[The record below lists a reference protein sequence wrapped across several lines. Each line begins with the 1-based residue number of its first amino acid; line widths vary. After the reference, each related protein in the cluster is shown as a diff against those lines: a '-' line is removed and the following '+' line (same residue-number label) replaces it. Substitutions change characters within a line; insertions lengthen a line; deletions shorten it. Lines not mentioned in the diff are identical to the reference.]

1 METINERIKLLRKDN
16 NLTQKQFAD
25 RILVTQSYLSRIE
38 SGKEI
43 PNDKLI
49 KLIALEFNVPTGW
62 IEKGIG
68 SQVIDKSSYDYF
80 DRGYSKELQEGLE
93 DEIQELINYLHKQN
107 DGIVSTNIQA
117 IILEMRNFLDTF
129 GTTEKSLHTIVFE
142 KITGVIMELFMQLNG
157 LSPNMERES
166 FNSIAWICTSTLT
179 DALNDIQELY
189 FNPESI
195 RYHD

>member
-38 SGKEI
+38 SGKET

-62 IEKGIG
+62 LEKGIG
-68 SQVIDKSSYDYF
+68 STSIDKNSWDYF
-80 DRGYSKELQEGLE
+80 DRGYSRELQEGLQE
-93 DEIQELINYLHKQN
+93 EIAELIEFLRNQN
-107 DGIVSTNIQA
+107 DGTVSTNIQG
-117 IILEMRNFLDTF
+117 IILEMKNFLDASSF
-129 GTTEKSLHTIVFE
+129 ESKALRIIVFE
-142 KITGVIMELFMQLNG
+142 KITSIIMELFIQLRE
-157 LSPNMERES
+157 LTPQTSMET
-166 FNSIAWICTSTLT
+166 FNSLAWLCTSTLT
-179 DALNDIQELY
+179 DSLNDIKEVY
-189 FNPESI
+189 FNINNI

>member
-179 DALNDIQELY
+179 DALNDIQEL
-189 FNPESI
+189 
-195 RYHD
+195 